1 MAANDGSLSGLS
13 EAEAREFHSVF
24 MSSFLV
30 FVVVA
35 VVAHILA
42 WMWRPWLPG
51 PGGYA
56 SLDDGIAHATA
67 HHNVATLHELELSR
81 VLARCSLEQR
91 SFDCA

>member
-1 MAANDGSLSGLS
+1 MAVNDGSLSGLS

-24 MSSFLV
+24 MTSFLV

-56 SLDDGIAHATA
+56 SLDDGIAHVGALVSMLT
-67 HHNVATLHELELSR
+67 
-81 VLARCSLEQR
+81 
-91 SFDCA
+91 

>member
-1 MAANDGSLSGLS
+1 MAVSDGSLSGLS

-24 MSSFLV
+24 MSSFMV

-51 PGGYA
+51 PNGYA
-56 SLDDGIAHATA
+56 SLNDGILPS
-67 HHNVATLHELELSR
+67 VS
-81 VLARCSLEQR
+81 SLV
-91 SFDCA
+91 SMLT